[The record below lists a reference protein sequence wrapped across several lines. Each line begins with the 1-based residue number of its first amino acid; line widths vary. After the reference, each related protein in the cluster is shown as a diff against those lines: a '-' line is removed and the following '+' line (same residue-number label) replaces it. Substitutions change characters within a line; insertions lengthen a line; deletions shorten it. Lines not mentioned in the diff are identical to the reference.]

1 MEPGY
6 VQRVRL
12 PLSMEGEQPMANAN
26 RKHFGAG
33 SRGKGDGSGAMTVMD
48 DEKLPDNMVLSNRD
62 KAQHSQERGLD
73 SKAVQTEQ
81 YQDHAANRRPPV
93 KEGE

>member
-1 MEPGY
+1 
-6 VQRVRL
+6 
-12 PLSMEGEQPMANAN
+12 MANAN
-26 RKHFGAG
+26 KKHFGAG
-33 SRGKGDGSGAMTVMD
+33 SQGKGDGSGAMTVMD

-81 YQDHAANRRPPV
+81 FQDHAANRRPPL
-93 KEGE
+93 KKGE

>member
-1 MEPGY
+1 
-6 VQRVRL
+6 
-12 PLSMEGEQPMANAN
+12 
-26 RKHFGAG
+26 
-33 SRGKGDGSGAMTVMD
+33 MTVMD

-81 YQDHAANRRPPV
+81 FQDHAANRRPPL
-93 KEGE
+93 KKGE